1 MKLGVIARCD
11 DRGLGNQ
18 TWEVCRHLNPERVL
32 LVTDPRDK
40 RFVQYP
46 ERFEQWE
53 TTQTR
58 WDAGRL
64 DGRQVRRWL
73 RGLDV
78 VYSAES
84 PYDLRLG
91 DWAADE
97 SVGLVLHANPEFV
110 GMADA
115 RVRATWWAATPWRL
129 AYLPAGARVVPMPVA
144 EPRVTH
150 EPAEWPGMVRFL
162 HVAGWPAAADRNGT
176 EIVTEA
182 AMRMRTH
189 PCQFIIRSQHKGLL
203 RDRLPP
209 APLRIEIG
217 NVVDYWQLYRGADV
231 LVMPR
236 RYGGLCLPAQEAMAV
251 GLPVVM
257 PDTSPNEIWPG
268 PRFSIFEDGALA
280 TRAGPIPLYSTDPS
294 VLAEVLDQLAERPEL
309 LEKYRSEARA
319 WARAHS
325 WDALRETW
333 LTELERASM

>member
-32 LVTDPRDK
+32 LITDPNER
-40 RFVQYP
+40 RFTQYP
-46 ERFEQWE
+46 ERFEHHWN
-53 TTQTR
+53 TTQAK
-58 WDAGRL
+58 WQSGRL
-64 DGRQVRRWL
+64 DGRLVRRWL

-97 SVGLVLHANPEFV
+97 RVGLVLHANPEFV
-110 GMADA
+110 GKSDA
-115 RVRATWWAATPWRL
+115 TVRATWWAATPWRL
-129 AYLPAGARVVPMPVA
+129 SHLPTGARVVPMPVA
-144 EPRVTH
+144 EPRITH
-150 EPAEWPGMVRFL
+150 VPADHLRFL

-176 EIVTEA
+176 DIAIQA
-182 AMRMRTH
+182 AVQMRTY
-189 PCQFIIRSQHKGLL
+189 PCEFIVRSQHRSSLQ
-203 RDRLPP
+203 DRLPP
-209 APLRIEIG
+209 HPVRVEIG
-217 NVVDYWQLYRGADV
+217 NVADYWDLYRGADV

-257 PDTSPNEIWPG
+257 PDISPNGIWPG
-268 PRFSIFEDGALA
+268 PRVRAFEDGWLS
-280 TRAGPIPLYSTDPS
+280 TRAGRIPLYSTAPGALTD
-294 VLAEVLDQLAERPEL
+294 VLDQLANEPEL
-309 LEKYRSEARA
+309 LEKYRLEARE
-319 WARAHS
+319 WARANS